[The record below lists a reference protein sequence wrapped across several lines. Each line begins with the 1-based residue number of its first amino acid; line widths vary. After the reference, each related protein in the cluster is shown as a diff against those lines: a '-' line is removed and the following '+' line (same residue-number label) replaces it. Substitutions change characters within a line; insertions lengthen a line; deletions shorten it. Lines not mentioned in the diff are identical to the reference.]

1 VGCVTE
7 DDDRGAVVVG
17 LALDADEREV
27 WVAVEGVDELGRRD
41 EGGYAGEMLVKEG
54 WDERAGAVGF

>member
-1 VGCVTE
+1 VGCVAE

-27 WVAVEGVDELGRRD
+27 WVAVEGID
-41 EGGYAGEMLVKEG
+41 
-54 WDERAGAVGF
+54 